1 MVCIGFDISITCRP
15 LDYIEDAAAVAV
27 DGGDFFGTGSP
38 GLPNHCKFLVKAE
51 WSTAHASFFDV
62 RFDADRDCV

>member
-1 MVCIGFDISITCRP
+1 MVCIGFRYIYHMQTEK

-62 RFDADRDCV
+62 RSIWCR

>member
-1 MVCIGFDISITCRP
+1 MVCRVSIYLSHADRE

-38 GLPNHCKFLVKAE
+38 GLPNTVSFFKAE
-51 WSTAHASFFDV
+51 WSTA
-62 RFDADRDCV
+62 R

>member
-1 MVCIGFDISITCRP
+1 MQTEKR
-15 LDYIEDAAAVAV
+15 LIEDAAAVAV

-62 RFDADRDCV
+62 RSI